1 MIHPYQ
7 LHPLS
12 KLYREETLRE
22 ARSRNLVHRAK
33 VHREPREKE
42 KVRQRSSRRS
52 EGQAVASRWAR
63 RRLRPPCS

>member
-22 ARSRNLVHRAK
+22 ARAQ
-33 VHREPREKE
+33 P
-42 KVRQRSSRRS
+42 
-52 EGQAVASRWAR
+52 GASGESA
-63 RRLRPPCS
+63 P